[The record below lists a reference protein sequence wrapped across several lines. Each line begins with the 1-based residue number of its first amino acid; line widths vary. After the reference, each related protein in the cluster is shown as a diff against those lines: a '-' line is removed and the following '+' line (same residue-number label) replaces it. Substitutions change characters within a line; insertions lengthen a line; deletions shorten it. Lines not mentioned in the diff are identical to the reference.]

1 VLSINAAEAATII
14 AFIAVLHSGAPPFG
28 EHHGH
33 ENGIGFFCPGF
44 AEAVANI
51 AIYCKQRF
59 AACNPRAVN
68 ENRRHV
74 GK

>member
-1 VLSINAAEAATII
+1 MPPTRQRSLLSSLFSIKGRRRLASTTAMKMALA
-14 AFIAVLHSGAPPFG
+14 
-28 EHHGH
+28 
-33 ENGIGFFCPGF
+33 FCPGF

>member
-1 VLSINAAEAATII
+1 MKMALA
-14 AFIAVLHSGAPPFG
+14 
-28 EHHGH
+28 
-33 ENGIGFFCPGF
+33 FCPGF